1 MKRGQK
7 IKLSDITLKKPGS
20 GLKWSEKDKIIGK
33 ILIKNKS
40 KNNLIKIADVKKNRK
55 ICVVINNRANYA
67 RIKYF

>member
-1 MKRGQK
+1 MSKNRTLFSKSIALVDNMKRGQK

-40 KNNLIKIADVKKNRK
+40 KNNLIKIADVKKK
-55 ICVVINNRANYA
+55 
-67 RIKYF
+67 